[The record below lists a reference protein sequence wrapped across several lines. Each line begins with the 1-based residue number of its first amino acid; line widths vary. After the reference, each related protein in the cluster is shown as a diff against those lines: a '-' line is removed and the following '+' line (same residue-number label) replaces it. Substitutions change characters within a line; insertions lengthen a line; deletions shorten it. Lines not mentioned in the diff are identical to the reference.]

1 MDDEEKVTA
10 RPQRQPAHPGAFI
23 RRRVLPALEAG
34 GITKV
39 ALAKGLGIKRQSLYD
54 ILNEKRAITPDVAVR
69 LGRALGNSPQF
80 WMNMQANHDLWHAE
94 QKPEV
99 QMVERIAA

>member
-1 MDDEEKVTA
+1 MGRIR
-10 RPQRQPAHPGAFI
+10 RPTHPGALLRKI
-23 RRRVLPALEAG
+23 VVPAL

-99 QMVERIAA
+99 QMVERIA